1 MNNYSPIK
9 NSVTP
14 EDKFRFIYEI
24 IDSQPWINDFE
35 EELTHLFKFCD
46 SYDEQMLLSHLLKE
60 FFYLTDIKERE
71 ACLALNGKIHEWKLS
86 STNTWIVAVANN
98 HEVDGSS
105 AGLQKLKNKIKPI
118 EDWHNRFIS
127 NIPTAI
133 DSIKEDENV
142 LLFDDFIGTGEK
154 MLKKVNWIRKLLTQ
168 KGLDANKIKI
178 YTAGFAGM
186 RFGLENFSK
195 QSDCEIYAK
204 HILLKGISD
213 KFPSSQ
219 VNSYIEIMLSLENKL
234 GEKYKKKKLSDYSLG
249 FMRSETLYCGAND
262 NCPNNVFPILWWP
275 IIKDG
280 TRHRTILTR
289 AG

>member
-1 MNNYSPIK
+1 MNHYNPIK

-14 EDKFRFIYEI
+14 EDKFRFIYDI

-35 EELTHLFKFCD
+35 DELTHLFEFCE
-46 SYDEQMLLSHLLKE
+46 SYDEQMLLRHLLKE
-60 FFYLTDIKERE
+60 FFYLSDIKERE
-71 ACLALNGKIHEWKLS
+71 ACLAINGKIHEWKLS
-86 STNTWIVAVANN
+86 FANTWIVAVANN

-118 EDWHNRFIS
+118 EDWHNRYIS

-133 DSIKEDENV
+133 DSIKEGENV

-154 MLKKVNWIRKLLTQ
+154 MLKKVKWIRRLLTE
-168 KGLDANKIKI
+168 KGLDVNKIKI
-178 YTAGFAGM
+178 YATGFAGM

-195 QSDCEIYAK
+195 KSDCEIYVR
-204 HILLKGISD
+204 HILLKGISE

-219 VNSYIEIMLSLENKL
+219 VNNYIEIMLSLENKL
-234 GEKYKKKKLSDYSLG
+234 GGKYKNKKLSDYSLG

-275 IIKDG
+275 MLKDG
-280 TRHRTILTR
+280 TRHNTILTR